1 MYFYIKPKEFLP
13 QRIYYPK
20 VCIDNNMIQGLLM
33 INWFRLV
40 VKEGDHIPNIKIC
53 CEFDVD
59 RMLKEIMKLWF
70 GIQPDKLLKSEK

>member
-1 MYFYIKPKEFLP
+1 
-13 QRIYYPK
+13 
-20 VCIDNNMIQGLLM
+20 M